1 MNLVPA
7 AKSSGTDS
15 GATFQGGTLM
25 KKYFALCA
33 LLAAQV
39 PLAVSAQE
47 FLFSGEIKTGVY
59 WESRQMG
66 DEEPEQ
72 LMQLG
77 NTDDAGGFNP
87 AGKNINIPGRFR
99 LNLEFK
105 PISSMGFKVRF
116 EDMKFTGAAVS
127 WAYSYGYG
135 NFLSDQLKISAG
147 KLGESPWKTEGPEI
161 WGAIDEY
168 AEIRAE
174 YKPDFVPGLNVGLV
188 LNQPNNMLDRTKFDY
203 DFGNFMNETV
213 FGVAY
218 SHDLFDLRFAW
229 RLDGEDQDNLMYE
242 DGNSMVY
249 RLEEKALRTLAPGLS
264 LWVNGLWAGLVNGDN
279 GMKNYQNWFYAAYSN
294 AGIDAQF
301 RTGFQLANQ
310 YGDDF
315 HRKSL
320 TFKVRGFYSFTS
332 MFSAGLSFTFTKDF
346 GDINKDLAY
355 EIITIE
361 PQVKV
366 TFNQNAYVAFVYGY
380 QQIPRHDVLEKA
392 NYINLRLVYSF

>member
-1 MNLVPA
+1 MVPFA
-7 AKSSGTDS
+7 A
-15 GATFQGGTLM
+15 
-25 KKYFALCA
+25 
-33 LLAAQV
+33 
-39 PLAVSAQE
+39 SAQE

-66 DEEPEQ
+66 DEEGEQ

-87 AGKNINIPGRFR
+87 AQKNINIPGRFR

-116 EDMKFTGAAVS
+116 EDMKFTGAAVA

-168 AEIRAE
+168 AGIRAE
-174 YKPDFVPGLNVGLV
+174 YKPDFVPGLNAGLV

-203 DFGNFMNETV
+203 DFGNFMKETV
-213 FGVAY
+213 FGLAY
-218 SHDLFDLRFAW
+218 SHDLFALRFAW

-249 RLEEKALRTLAPGLS
+249 RLEEKILRTFVPGLS
-264 LWVNGLWAGLVNGDN
+264 LWANGLWLGLVNGDD
-279 GMKNYQNWFYAAYSN
+279 GLKNYQNWFYAAYVN
-294 AGIDAQF
+294 AGLDAQF
-301 RTGFQLANQ
+301 RLGFQLANQ

-315 HRKSL
+315 HRKAL

-332 MFSAGLSFTFTKDF
+332 MLSAGLSFTFTKDF
-346 GDINKDLAY
+346 GDINQDLAY

-380 QQIPRHDVLEKA
+380 QQIPRHDVVEKA